1 MRIIAFLLALVSFVT
16 GLCAIVAGAMMCT
29 PWYGVVFTLLGF
41 GLTVFWL
48 VVAERH

>member
-1 MRIIAFLLALVSFVT
+1 MRLIAFILALVSFVT
-16 GLCAIVAGAMMCT
+16 GLCSIVAGAMFQNPWHGSVCT
-29 PWYGVVFTLLGF
+29 MLGF

>member
-1 MRIIAFLLALVSFVT
+1 MRLIAFFLALVSFIT
-16 GLCAIVAGAMMCT
+16 GLCAIVAGAMLAN
-29 PWYGVVFTLLGF
+29 PWYGAVCTILGF